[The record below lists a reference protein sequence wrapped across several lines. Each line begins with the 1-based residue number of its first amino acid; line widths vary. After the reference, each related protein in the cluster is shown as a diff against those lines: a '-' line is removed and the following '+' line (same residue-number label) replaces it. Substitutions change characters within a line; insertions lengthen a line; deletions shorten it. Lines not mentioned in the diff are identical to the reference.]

1 MALSSP
7 STPPVQDNPL
17 RCTLLEMRERL
28 LSLYSALIT
37 AEQLTYERIHGHIES
52 PDELLHLV
60 LHDSWFTWLC
70 PVLDLLVRIDQLL
83 SDNACDLTQKNL
95 GHLITAMRSVIRPS
109 VEGDG
114 FERAYYEAIQRT
126 PEAVLAHFQV
136 TRILLA
142 EAA

>member
-1 MALSSP
+1 
-7 STPPVQDNPL
+7 
-17 RCTLLEMRERL
+17 MRERL

-70 PVLDLLVRIDQLL
+70 PLLDLLVRIDQLL
-83 SDNACDLTQKNL
+83 SDDACDLTRETL
-95 GHLITAMRSVIRPS
+95 THLVTAVRSVTRPS

-114 FERAYYEAIQRT
+114 FERAYYEALQRT

>member
-1 MALSSP
+1 
-7 STPPVQDNPL
+7 
-17 RCTLLEMRERL
+17 MRERL

-95 GHLITAMRSVIRPS
+95 GHLMTAMRSVTRPS